1 MPTRILIIDSDV
13 TASGYLARALC
24 DAGYSVMVAAS
35 GRDGLAAAWSAAG
48 PNGVGVPS
56 LVVLAPELSDVN
68 GLNIARRL
76 RVDARTRGIRVFM
89 VSARTEPQDILAGAL
104 AGADGYFTR
113 KPGVEREITARI
125 LEVLPPNGARPMAS
139 AAPLVAVAGAA
150 GGVGTTTLSANL
162 AHVLGQRLAVLGAD
176 LAQPLGALADIV
188 GAPVVG
194 GNWMEAAQARREHV
208 NACLVRPDAWSFDLL
223 RGLERPFTVPGL
235 RPERVADLL
244 RGLQSTYNAIL
255 TDLGRGLEPVAE
267 QVMGQAGLVLLVIG
281 ADPAQLPVARRLLDH
296 WAGRGLDAERL
307 ALVLNHAHGADGL
320 SLTQVESTLGVVVL
334 AEVPHGRLLAAN
346 RAHQPVEVCYP
357 RDPAAAVI
365 RDLAASVAQQLGMM
379 DLDREPSISV
389 ARDSGRGA
397 RPL

>member
-13 TASGYLARALC
+13 TASGYLARALS
-24 DAGYSVMVAAS
+24 DAGYSVTVAAT
-35 GRDGLAAAWSAAG
+35 GREGLAAAWSAAG
-48 PNGVGVPS
+48 LGGAGVPS

-76 RVDARTRGIRVFM
+76 RVDARTRGVRVFM

-125 LEVLPPNGARPMAS
+125 REVLPPNGPRPMTS
-139 AAPLVAVAGAA
+139 SAPLVAVVGAA
-150 GGVGTTTLSANL
+150 GGVGTTSLLANL
-162 AHVLGQRLAVLGAD
+162 AHVLGERLAVLGAD
-176 LAQPLGALADIV
+176 LAQPLGALADVV
-188 GAPVVG
+188 GAPAVG
-194 GNWMEAAQARREHV
+194 GNWTEAAQARREHV
-208 NACLVRPDAWSFDLL
+208 NACLIRPEAWSFDLL
-223 RGLERPFTVPGL
+223 RGLERPFTVQGL
-235 RPERVADLL
+235 RPERATELL
-244 RGLQSTYNAIL
+244 RELQSTYNVLL

-267 QVMGQAGLVLLVIG
+267 QVMAQAGLVLVVIG

-296 WAGRGLDAERL
+296 WAGRGVDADRL

-320 SLTQVESTLGVVVL
+320 SLHQVEADLGVVAL
-334 AEVPHGRLLAAN
+334 AEIPHGRLLAAN
-346 RAHQPVEVCYP
+346 RTHQPVEVCYP

-365 RDLAASVAQQLGMM
+365 RDLAACVAQHLGVM
-379 DLDREPSISV
+379 DLDREPSMSV
-389 ARDSGRGA
+389 VRDGGRRA